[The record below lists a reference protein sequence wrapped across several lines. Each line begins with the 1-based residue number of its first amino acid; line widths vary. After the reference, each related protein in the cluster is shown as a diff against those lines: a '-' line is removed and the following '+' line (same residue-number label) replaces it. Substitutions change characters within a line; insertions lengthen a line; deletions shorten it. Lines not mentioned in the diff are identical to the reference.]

1 MSTMAIS
8 DQIKTTISLFAPYG
22 FIKLIHK
29 SNTGIVSIH
38 DEIMHQ
44 LDQTEALFREF
55 GDMLYQQLQFNPD
68 VTGVELEEL
77 AIMNENL
84 KGATMSEMVALKNIV
99 GRHIGQ
105 NVINAIN
112 LRQSALNTYEE
123 STVDIMLNKNVDVN
137 VTFIKRQLGMWKD
150 DLSNIKINGLND
162 ELSGYTESISQYI
175 ERSASTIDYKS
186 GKIMPKKAANQAYE
200 QLSEI
205 NSRFNKATED
215 ILALWNELIAIAT
228 LIDGYQVS
236 SEKVLDELSKID
248 ANN

>member
-1 MSTMAIS
+1 MAIS